1 MMQGDLDGIRSGLTA
16 YIGSLQN
23 AVDLHGW
30 ERNQYVVSVLMDEII
45 HSISQVHD
53 DNPYCEPFILVP
65 VFSAMQG
72 ILTQQIARIKNDPS
86 TEEDPK
92 SRIERYSA
100 MIGELTHLAEYGMRS
115 RKDLEIGEE
124 EKD

>member
-1 MMQGDLDGIRSGLTA
+1 MTQSDLDGIRSGLTG
-16 YIGSLQN
+16 YIGSLQE

-30 ERNQYVVSVLMDEII
+30 ERNQYVVSVLMDEIL
-45 HSISQVHD
+45 HSISQVHED
-53 DNPYCEPFILVP
+53 SPYCEPFILVP

-72 ILTQQIARIKNDPS
+72 ILAQQIARIENDPS
-86 TEEDPK
+86 TEEDPEN
-92 SRIERYSA
+92 RIERYNA

-115 RKDLEIGEE
+115 RKDFDFGKE